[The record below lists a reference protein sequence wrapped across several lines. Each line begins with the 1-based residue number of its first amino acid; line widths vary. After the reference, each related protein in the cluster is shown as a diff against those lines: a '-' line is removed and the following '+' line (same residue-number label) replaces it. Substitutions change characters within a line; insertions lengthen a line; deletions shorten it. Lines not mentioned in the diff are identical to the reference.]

1 MAHSTNP
8 TRTQIF
14 QNILDFYQ
22 AQPGVKV
29 EQIEKIEEYLILM
42 EAFYTNAIS
51 ELDEL
56 ADETTIEDSFDVLNS
71 YVNAVSEEYE
81 KIFKESDSEF
91 LSFSMIS
98 NGEINEVQAIEI
110 LEKMNGRENNTLEIE
125 TEIQLLADKMFL
137 PEFNEE
143 LINLVKLIVSRLHS
157 TVVVRIEDL
166 I

>member
-1 MAHSTNP
+1 MTHSTNP

-56 ADETTIEDSFDVLNS
+56 LDETTIEDSFDVLIS
-71 YVNAVSEEYE
+71 YVSAVNEEFE

-98 NGEINEVQAIEI
+98 NGEINEIQAIEI
-110 LEKMNGRENNTLEIE
+110 LEKLNGRENNTLEIE
-125 TEIQLLADKMFL
+125 SEIQLLANKMFI
-137 PEFNEE
+137 PEFKEE
-143 LINLVKLIVSRLHS
+143 LINLVKMIVSRLHS
-157 TVVVRIEDL
+157 IVVVRIEDL